1 MTIYLVI
8 PLTIAVIGGLYLA
21 FRYLTHREW
30 LDRRRETYRF
40 DFILSGATTHAE
52 FTRMKAVANMLDD
65 ISEHLIK
72 YTYVVMTRDMANTV
86 PTVDLPD
93 NVIDLEAHRV
103 FDESPDEEIARMR
116 AEHAAFLERTAERE
130 RPMSLYQTAEALAS
144 KHLAFKWSLYAQLD
158 KSVPHIVELHQLVQD
173 MTKAGQFAPED
184 VVALH
189 TAAESLKEL
198 LDAKRRS
205 A

>member
-21 FRYLTHREW
+21 LRYLTHREW

-72 YTYVVMTRDMANTV
+72 YTYVVMTRDMDNTV

-93 NVIDLEAHRV
+93 NVIDLKAHRV
-103 FDESPDEEIARMR
+103 FDESPDEQITRMR
-116 AEHAAFLERTAERE
+116 AERE

-158 KSVPHIVELHQLVQD
+158 ASVPHIVELNQLVQD

-184 VVALH
+184 VLALH

-205 A
+205 S

>member
-8 PLTIAVIGGLYLA
+8 PLTVAVIGGLYLA
-21 FRYLTHREW
+21 FRHLSHREW

-40 DFILSGATTHAE
+40 DFTLSGATTHAE
-52 FTRMKAVANMLDD
+52 FARMKAVATMLDD

-72 YTYVVMTRDMANTV
+72 YTYVVMTRDMGATV

-93 NVIDLEAHRV
+93 NVIDLEAHRA
-103 FDESPDEEIARMR
+103 FDENPDEQIARMR
-116 AEHAAFLERTAERE
+116 AEHAAFLERAAERE

-144 KHLAFKWSLYAQLD
+144 TRLPFKWSVYAQLD
-158 KSVPHIVELHQLVQD
+158 KSVPHIVELHQLVRD
-173 MTKAGQFAPED
+173 MTKANQFEKED
-184 VVALH
+184 VLALH

>member
-21 FRYLTHREW
+21 FRHLSHREW

-40 DFILSGATTHAE
+40 DFTLSGATTHAE
-52 FTRMKAVANMLDD
+52 FARMKAVANMLDD

-72 YTYVVMTRDMANTV
+72 YTYVVMTRDTANTV

-158 KSVPHIVELHQLVQD
+158 KSVPHIVELRQLVQD
-173 MTKAGQFAPED
+173 MTKANQFSNAD

-189 TAAESLKEL
+189 TAAESLKDL